1 MASHP
6 FLWGYNQG
14 MVPWLGCPASPCD
27 VYIAFP
33 QPVPQF
39 PHPHLECNDTDPCM
53 KHWENAW
60 GKVLETLYW
69 NGNPIS

>member
-27 VYIAFP
+27 VFTALP

-39 PHPHLECNDTDPCM
+39 PHPHLECNDTDPL
-53 KHWENAW
+53 HEALGERL
-60 GKVLETLYW
+60 GK
-69 NGNPIS
+69 SA